1 MGRRVALYRRGANI
15 GLKEMY
21 KTPSRVEGLA
31 NVFCAGLRWNV
42 AEKCFVG
49 VCGAFFSSEMGLVR
63 AGGRSRAR
71 ARRFGVGEDD
81 PRRTFSRSV
90 SSRDVLILTSLSFSL
105 FLSNERNN

>member
-1 MGRRVALYRRGANI
+1 MI

-31 NVFCAGLRWNV
+31 NVFCAGLRWNI
-42 AEKCFVG
+42 AEKCFGG

-81 PRRTFSRSV
+81 PRRH
-90 SSRDVLILTSLSFSL
+90 SLALYPRVMF
-105 FLSNERNN
+105 

>member
-81 PRRTFSRSV
+81 PRRH
-90 SSRDVLILTSLSFSL
+90 SLALYPRVMF
-105 FLSNERNN
+105 

>member
-1 MGRRVALYRRGANI
+1 VGRRVALYRRGANI

-63 AGGRSRAR
+63 AGGRSLVAR
-71 ARRFGVGEDD
+71 GALGWERMILED
-81 PRRTFSRSV
+81 
-90 SSRDVLILTSLSFSL
+90 ILSLCIL
-105 FLSNERNN
+105 A